1 MKWIEKNI
9 WWILLSLVLVGVSLF
24 GALHMKTES
33 LRFSV
38 ASADDT
44 QQIEVF
50 EGTDGISYVFL
61 PAYAQMDQVRVVLGA
76 DESITIGDS
85 ILTDGMDCGEFALET
100 DYALK
105 DRNGKTATIRFY
117 RSANVATIHIDTAT
131 RTTRHIHED
140 KDREEKASIRILRQD
155 GVLEYWEELG
165 TIKGRGN
172 TTWHYNKK
180 PYVVKLS
187 KNTDL
192 FGMGMATDWVLLAN
206 AADSSN
212 LNNKIVY
219 DLARQT
225 ANVWTPNCAY
235 VDLYLNGKY
244 NGLYL
249 LTEKVET
256 ADNRLEIN
264 TDSGDFFC
272 EFRGA
277 GSLEELSYC
286 VTTDQGRTAMILA
299 PKNIDNIR
307 KDQISKQ
314 INQMEQEL
322 FSGND
327 LTNSTVIDLDSWV
340 RRYILDEISSNVDAD
355 RASCYFYY
363 ANGRF
368 YAGPIWDYDKGFG
381 NCQQSRNPWS
391 FTADNDKRSAV
402 SSLPYYEIL
411 CKNPSFQKRVRELYA
426 TEFLPLLKRLN
437 EGGLAQMA
445 ETIAASSKMDR
456 TRWDGLTPATQ
467 SSALIPTDVNSVT
480 EYLREKTDFLCSAW
494 IDGVDYCTVQFE
506 LSPGAEYVNYAVEKG
521 NAFSADSIDTVNT
534 VWVVAKTG
542 LVFDFSQPI
551 TENVILHIQPASDMQ
566 PQTGTQEGF
575 STMGL
580 LTVGSLLAMGVLFL
594 GMVGL
599 DLYRTRKGRRRQDEN

>member
-1 MKWIEKNI
+1 MKWIGKNI
-9 WWILLSLVLVGVSLF
+9 WWILCTLALGAVFVLCMIRV
-24 GALHMKTES
+24 ES
-33 LRFSV
+33 APLQFSV
-38 ASADDT
+38 SSADGT

-50 EGTDGISYVFL
+50 QGADGISYVFL
-61 PAYAQMDQVRVVLGA
+61 PAYARMDQVRLVLGN
-76 DESITIGDS
+76 DESVTIGNCV
-85 ILTDGMDCGEFALET
+85 LTDGMDCGEFALET

-105 DRNGKTATIRFY
+105 DRSGKTATLRFY
-117 RSANVATIHIDTAT
+117 RSANVATMYIDTAT

-140 KDREEKASIRILRQD
+140 KDREEKASISVLRQD
-155 GVLEYWEELG
+155 GALEYWEELG

-180 PYVVKLS
+180 PYVIKLS
-187 KNTDL
+187 KNADL

-206 AADSSN
+206 AADGSN
-212 LNNKIVY
+212 LNNRIVY
-219 DLARQT
+219 DLAHQT
-225 ANVWTPNCAY
+225 ANVWTPNCTY
-235 VDLYLNGKY
+235 VDLYLNGQY

-272 EFRGA
+272 EFSGA

-286 VTTDQGRTAMILA
+286 VTTERGRTAMILA
-299 PKNIDNIR
+299 PKNIDNTR
-307 KDQISKQ
+307 KDQIAAQ
-314 INQMEQEL
+314 INQMEQAL
-322 FSGND
+322 FSGGD
-327 LTNSTVIDLDSWV
+327 LTFSTVIDLDSWA

-355 RASCYFYY
+355 RASCYFYC

-391 FTADNDKRSAV
+391 FTADNEKRSAV

-437 EGGLAQMA
+437 EGGLAQLA

-456 TRWDGLTPATQ
+456 IRWDGLTPAML

-480 EYLREKTDFLCSAW
+480 EYLREKTKFLSSAW

-506 LSPGAEYVNYAVEKG
+506 LSPGAEYVNYAVKKG
-521 NAFSADSIDTVNT
+521 DVFAADNIDTVNT

-542 LVFDFSQPI
+542 QIFDFAQPI
-551 TENVILHIQPASDMQ
+551 TENVILHLLPTSNAQ
-566 PQTGTQEGF
+566 PQTGAQEGL
-575 STMGL
+575 STMEL

-599 DLYRTRKGRRRQDEN
+599 DVYRTRKGRRR